1 MDSTGNHILKGQHSH
16 ILHLSEGIH
25 TILFK
30 VAEGK
35 IRINHCC
42 YTPDGGTWL
51 DVPNGNR
58 KARYDMT
65 DGDTKEITFDIRH
78 SFGKLDRIEIVNCKF
93 IKHAVF
99 SYQEINSDK

>member
-1 MDSTGNHILKGQHSH
+1 MDSTENYILKGQHSH
-16 ILHLSEGIH
+16 ILNLSEGIH

-30 VAEGK
+30 VVEGK

-58 KARYDMT
+58 KAHYDMT
-65 DGDTKEITFDIRH
+65 DGDTKEITFDIKY

-99 SYQEINSDK
+99 EYKEQ

>member
-1 MDSTGNHILKGQHSH
+1 MDSMEKHILKGQHSH
-16 ILHLSEGIH
+16 ILNLSAGIH
-25 TILFK
+25 TIL
-30 VAEGK
+30 VNVDEGK

-58 KARYDMT
+58 NARYDIT
-65 DGDTKEITFDIRH
+65 GGETKEITFDIRY

-93 IKHAVF
+93 IKQAIF
-99 SYQEINSDK
+99 SYKEIGAAL